1 MLMVKSITSP
11 SNPLIKKIASLNDK
25 PKLRKETESFVIE
38 GKKEIL
44 MAIRGGYKPSVMLF
58 NPVIVRYNQL
68 FDLYGEILFS
78 TEMIEV
84 TNLVYNKLAYRETT
98 EGVMAIFK
106 QRNTDLQD
114 LTWTS
119 DTPLLIVAESPEKPG
134 NIGALLRT
142 ADAAGVDAVIIA
154 NPTTDIF
161 NPNIIRSS
169 VGTLFTLQ
177 IATGTTDEVIHFL
190 KSKKLQTICAT
201 LTDSAVSCYKMN
213 FNQPTAIVV
222 GTESSG
228 LSETWINAADYNV
241 VIPMQGQVD
250 SMNVSVSAAILL
262 FEAVR
267 QRNH

>member
-1 MLMVKSITSP
+1 MMVKSITSP

-44 MAIRGGYKPSVMLF
+44 MAIRGGYTPSVMLF

-84 TNLVYNKLAYRETT
+84 TNLVYNKIAYRETT

-106 QRNTDLQD
+106 QRKPNLPDLS
-114 LTWTS
+114 WTP
-119 DTPLLIVAESPEKPG
+119 DTPLLLVAESPEKPG

-154 NPTTDIF
+154 NPTTDMF

-169 VGTLFTLQ
+169 VGTLFTTQ
-177 IATGTTDEVIHFL
+177 IATATTDEVIHFL
-190 KSKKLQTICAT
+190 KSKKLQIICAT
-201 LTDSAVSCYKMN
+201 LADNALSCYKMN
-213 FNQPTAIVV
+213 FKLPTAIVV

-241 VIPMQGQVD
+241 IIPMGGQVD

-267 QRNH
+267 QRKH